1 MKNVE
6 SYILQ
11 IEDDKAGT
19 GKKDFDRQVEKKEG
33 ENQIEEDKDRVEEI
47 KDPDNPPEQG
57 KERDQLQISE
67 KILEEKEVTVPTEYF
82 AINLMNLI

>member
-6 SYILQ
+6 FYILQ

-19 GKKDFDRQVEKKEG
+19 EKKDLDHQVEKKEG

-47 KDPDNPPEQG
+47 KDPDNQLGQG
-57 KERDQLQISE
+57 KERD
-67 KILEEKEVTVPTEYF
+67 
-82 AINLMNLI
+82 

>member
-19 GKKDFDRQVEKKEG
+19 EKKDLDRQV
-33 ENQIEEDKDRVEEI
+33 
-47 KDPDNPPEQG
+47 
-57 KERDQLQISE
+57 ISE
-67 KILEEKEVTVPTEYF
+67 KILEEREVTVPTEYF